1 MKKIYA
7 FLAILPIVT
16 ACEVSMSQ
24 VSPVTSYT
32 LENYARKKLVEHIA
46 MPAEALEF
54 AIEFD
59 AYLKLSD
66 LEQEA
71 DYRFFANT
79 KEIEPGV
86 YEVSYQSMLYSRN
99 IYFTVDTQGTSI
111 TEEGSVWKMR
121 SFSYYGS
128 ELIYHS
134 NWESSFKLADD
145 SEIMMLSSADSTW
158 AVKMGQT
165 GSAKLRMH
173 PMRDKLYEWTVESRG
188 SEETDID
195 IMSEFGTTGPFTLR
209 ERYLESGETS
219 NVYSGNFNVDIYRN
233 GEPLDYCHLN
243 CAKGMQINVKT
254 SR

>member
-7 FLAILPIVT
+7 FLAILPIVM

-32 LENYARKKLVEHIA
+32 LETYAKKKLVEHVA

-59 AYLKLSD
+59 AYLKMSD

-86 YEVSYQSMLYSRN
+86 YEISYQSTKDRRN

-111 TEEGSVWKMR
+111 TEEGAVWKMK

-134 NWESSFKLADD
+134 SESTFRLAED
-145 SEIMMLSSADSTW
+145 SELMMISATDSTW
-158 AVKMGQT
+158 AVKIGET

-188 SEETDID
+188 AEETGIG
-195 IMSEFGTTGPFTLR
+195 IMSEFGTTGPLTLR

-219 NVYSGNFNVDIYRN
+219 NVYLGNFNVDIYRN

-243 CAKGMQINVKT
+243 CAKGMQIIAKT

>member
-1 MKKIYA
+1 
-7 FLAILPIVT
+7 
-16 ACEVSMSQ
+16 
-24 VSPVTSYT
+24 
-32 LENYARKKLVEHIA
+32 
-46 MPAEALEF
+46 
-54 AIEFD
+54 
-59 AYLKLSD
+59 
-66 LEQEA
+66 
-71 DYRFFANT
+71 
-79 KEIEPGV
+79 
-86 YEVSYQSMLYSRN
+86 MLYSRN

-145 SEIMMLSSADSTW
+145 SEIMMISAADSTW
-158 AVKMGQT
+158 AVKVGET
-165 GSAKLRMH
+165 GSAKLKMH
-173 PMRDKLYEWTVESRG
+173 PMRNRLYEWTVESRG
-188 SEETDID
+188 TEETGID

>member
-7 FLAILPIVT
+7 FLAVLPIVM

-24 VSPVTSYT
+24 VSPVTSHT
-32 LENYARKKLVEHIA
+32 LETYAKKKLVEYVA

-59 AYLKLSD
+59 AYLKMSD

-86 YEVSYQSMLYSRN
+86 YEVSYQSTKDHRN
-99 IYFTVDTQGTSI
+99 IDFTVDTQGASI
-111 TEEGSVWKMR
+111 TEEGAVWKMR
-121 SFSYYGS
+121 SFSCHGS

-134 NWESSFKLADD
+134 SGSSFRLAED
-145 SEIMMLSSADSTW
+145 SELMMISAADSTW

-188 SEETDID
+188 SEETDMD

-209 ERYLESGETS
+209 ERYLENGETS
-219 NVYSGNFNVDIYRN
+219 NVYLGNFNVDIYRN
-233 GEPLDYCHLN
+233 GEPLDYCRLHF
-243 CAKGMQINVKT
+243 AKGMQITVKT